1 MLNFKVLKILLVL
14 LLTAIIYKLVD
25 SIAIKGV
32 IDFVDSIAWLLSL
45 IASTQIVRLL
55 INDRD

>member
-1 MLNFKVLKILLVL
+1 MLNYKVLKILLVL

-32 IDFVDSIAWLLSL
+32 VDFVDSIAWLLSL

-55 INDRD
+55 SNDRD